1 MEDTGLVEVNSPSS
15 MLLDQYEDASG
26 CAVTAVVEG
35 SRIFLH
41 EIQALVGST
50 PYPNPRRVVLGLD
63 YNRLLQIVAV
73 LEKKVGLNLS
83 KQDVYVNV
91 VGGLDIIEPGYDL
104 ALCLAIISSIRD
116 IPISNKTIII
126 GEIGLLGEVRPVA
139 NIERRLKEACKLGF
153 RKAIIPCVN
162 SETYKKINSI
172 GLELK
177 QVKKVTDAIIQG
189 LKQDKS

>member
-1 MEDTGLVEVNSPSS
+1 M
-15 MLLDQYEDASG
+15 
-26 CAVTAVVEG
+26 
-35 SRIFLH
+35 
-41 EIQALVGST
+41 
-50 PYPNPRRVVLGLD
+50 
-63 YNRLLQIVAV
+63 
-73 LEKKVGLNLS
+73 
-83 KQDVYVNV
+83 NV

-116 IPISNKTIII
+116 IPISNKTIIV

-153 RKAIIPCVN
+153 KKAIIPCVN
-162 SETYKKINSI
+162 SEIYKKINSI